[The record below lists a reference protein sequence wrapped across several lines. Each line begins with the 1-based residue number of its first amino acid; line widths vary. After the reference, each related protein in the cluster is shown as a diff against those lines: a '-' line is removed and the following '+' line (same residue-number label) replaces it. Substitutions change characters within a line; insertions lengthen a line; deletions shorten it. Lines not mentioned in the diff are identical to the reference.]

1 MENNHLAIVMIL
13 TVGLGLASCLAY
25 FSRLLK
31 LPSVLGYLL
40 AGFIIGPYSPGFV
53 ADHSISEQ
61 LAELGIVLMLFG
73 VGLHFKL
80 QDLINVRSIAIPG
93 ATIQTLMATAVTA
106 CIVYYLGEKIE
117 TGVILG
123 LSIGVA
129 STVVLVRVL
138 TDNHLLNTKEGHIAV
153 GWLVVEDIFTV
164 IILILLPTISTFSAG
179 NDLSLGPILWVIAL
193 VIVKIIVL
201 SFFMFTWGHKI
212 VNYVLIKIARF
223 RSQEMFS
230 LTLLALMFIIAVGS
244 TYLFGTSIALGAFIA
259 GMVIGKTS
267 VRHQAAANSL
277 PLKDIFAVV
286 FFLSVGMLFNPMA
299 IGENLPLFLGI
310 VFVILIIKPL
320 SAFLITMILGYSLK
334 IALTVAIALAQIGE
348 FSFILAEEALHLK
361 LIPDEGFDILV
372 AAALLTISLNPLLF
386 QTLEFFESLFTK
398 IKWLKPSPAA
408 VRKIIEERHPFPSNN
423 VIIVG
428 FGPIGRNVAEVV
440 KKKGYSPVIIEHNI
454 DTVSDVE
461 NVSEILFGDATETTI
476 LHEAGLE
483 HAKYLFITIPDTDTS
498 CGIIEAARQLS
509 NKIKILAR
517 VRYIGEIKKVEELD
531 VSFICTEKEALT
543 KFGSLVSELLD

>member
-1 MENNHLAIVMIL
+1 MEHDSLAIVLIL

-25 FSRLLK
+25 FARLLK
-31 LPSVLGYLL
+31 LPSILGYLL

-53 ADHSISEQ
+53 ADHNISEQ
-61 LAELGIVLMLFG
+61 LAELGVVLMLFG

-80 QDLINVRSIAIPG
+80 QDLINVKSIAIPG
-93 ATIQTLMATAVTA
+93 AAIQTLCATAVTA
-106 CIVYYLGEKIE
+106 CIVYYLGGKIE

-164 IILILLPTISTFSAG
+164 IILILLPTIATFSAG
-179 NDLSLGPILWVIAL
+179 IDLSIGPVLWVIAF
-193 VIVKIIVL
+193 VIIKILVL

-212 VNYVLIKIARF
+212 VNYVLIKVARF

-299 IGENLPLFLGI
+299 IGENFPLFLGI
-310 VFVILIIKPL
+310 VFVILIIKPF
-320 SAFLITMILGYSLK
+320 SAFLITVILGYSIK
-334 IALTVAIALAQIGE
+334 VALTVAIALAQIGE

-428 FGPIGRNVAEVV
+428 FGPIGRHVAEVV
-440 KKKGYSPVIIEHNI
+440 KKKGYTPVIIEHNI
-454 DTVSDVE
+454 DTVSDLE
-461 NVSEILFGDATETTI
+461 DVSTILFGDATETTI
-476 LHEAGLE
+476 LHEAGIE

-498 CGIIEAARQLS
+498 LGIIEAARHLNS
-509 NKIKILAR
+509 DIKILAR
-517 VRYIGEIKKVEELD
+517 IRYIGEGKKVEELKA
-531 VSFICTEKEALT
+531 SFICTEKEALT
-543 KFGSLVSELLD
+543 KFGSVVSELLG